1 MIVCTI
7 NNPAQ
12 NLTSM
17 NFAIELKFFLETIVL
32 NWSGRINFAIYLGYL
47 CSNRVETMFKMLV
60 KMEQIREL
68 YMTNDQ
74 ILPLVILLFRWS
86 FVVENG
92 SFGKAK

>member
-17 NFAIELKFFLETIVL
+17 NFAIELTFFLETIVL

-60 KMEQIREL
+60 KITIIDE
-68 YMTNDQ
+68 YA
-74 ILPLVILLFRWS
+74 VIHNHNSQLNMLLLTPKQLNIFQL
-86 FVVENG
+86 
-92 SFGKAK
+92 